1 MMPIHTKR
9 NLQLGLILGFFVLL
23 YLLAASF
30 VLAEQREKRVNFA
43 MCPLCSQEVAK

>member
-9 NLQLGLILGFFVLL
+9 NLQLALIIGGFVLL
-23 YLLAASF
+23 YLAVASF

-43 MCPLCSQEVAK
+43 LCPLCSQEVGK